1 MKHHRLL
8 VLPALLALAFS
19 FGAAQAQGTPG
30 IGSSVTGGRSAPAAQ
45 PGTGTRNTPQAKLA
59 RGDRKFVEHAAQG
72 GMFEVQAGQL
82 AVSRASN
89 PQVKAYAQR
98 LVDDHSKAN
107 DELTQIANAK
117 GVELPAAPKRSD
129 RREIEKLAKKT
140 GGDFD
145 KEFVKNAVK
154 DHKKDIKEFEKAA
167 KDLKDPDLKAFAGKT
182 LPVLR
187 DHLALAEQLEKSRN
201 NAAAMGASGK

>member
-1 MKHHRLL
+1 MKHRRLL

-30 IGSSVTGGRSAPAAQ
+30 TGSSVTGGQSAPAAQ

-98 LVDDHSKAN
+98 LVDDHSKGN
-107 DELTQIANAK
+107 NELTQIANAK

-167 KDLKDPDLKAFAGKT
+167 KDVKDPDLKAFAEKT

-187 DHLALAEQLEKSRN
+187 DHLAQAEALEKSRN
-201 NAAAMGASGK
+201 DAAAMGAGK